1 MTWSAR
7 LVPPTDA
14 PSQELNGP
22 VQFGRYTVLARLG
35 SGGMAEVLLAMFR
48 GDHGFQKLVV
58 LKRMH
63 AQLASDAHFVRMF
76 LDEARLAARLSH
88 PNVVATSEVG
98 EVDGVYFLAMEYL
111 EGLSFDR
118 IARYFVGGDTPIP
131 LPFLLRVLCD
141 ILEGLHHA
149 HELRDYDGSPLRVV
163 HRDVTPSNIF
173 VTVDGVAK
181 VLDFGIAKAAMQ
193 DEATRTGT
201 LKGKLSYMAPEQF
214 YPDPVDRRVDLW
226 ALGVVLW
233 EMCTGRRLFKGAN
246 DAATYRNIIS
256 ADVPSLS
263 RYRPDAPASLDAV
276 IAGALARDR
285 DQRYPDAEH
294 LRRALESVLRDEF
307 GAPSRADVAD
317 VMREHF
323 GSIVE
328 ENRVAVRRFVV
339 GENVTDAVPLHL
351 STQGAYR
358 PGSVITLAPSLSV
371 YDLNALAAD
380 TGVSAEIKTLRDAPI
395 ATGGSDGNG
404 DWDVAT
410 NSDEGDENDTVQ
422 TSREE
427 LVALG
432 FAMQVPTALA
442 PAAPRV
448 SMPSFVQEAPPPE
461 PAWTPPPAPTWTP
474 PPEPAWTPPPAP
486 QGNFPPMSVG
496 FEPVPQDIVAAQEA
510 DRARQRSR
518 RRAENALGW
527 LILVGLLAGVGLL
540 VYAQRDWIQAAIRE
554 AQGGADPA
562 RSGVFI
568 LRLVSDPSGAR
579 VFEDGVEIGR
589 TPLELPVVRVQLAS
603 HPRQLVLR
611 LPGRMETRT
620 TVPNSLAARAELR
633 VVLPLAAPVRR

>member
-1 MTWSAR
+1 MTWSAG

-14 PSQELNGP
+14 PTQELNGP

-131 LPFLLRVLCD
+131 LAFLLRVLCD

-233 EMCTGRRLFKGAN
+233 EMCTGRRLFKGVN

-256 ADVPSLS
+256 AEVPPLS

-285 DQRYPDAEH
+285 DHRYPDAEH

-339 GENVTDAVPLHL
+339 GEDVTDAVPLHL
-351 STQGAYR
+351 STQGTYR
-358 PGSVITLAPSLSV
+358 PGSAITLAPSLSV

-395 ATGGSDGNG
+395 ATGGGDGNG
-404 DWDVAT
+404 DWDVPT
-410 NSDEGDENDTVQ
+410 NSDEGEENDTVQ
-422 TSREE
+422 TSRDE

-432 FAMQVPTALA
+432 FAMQVPAPLA

-448 SMPSFVQEAPPPE
+448 SMPSFAQETPRAE
-461 PAWTPPPAPTWTP
+461 PAWTA

-486 QGNFPPMSVG
+486 QANFPPMSVG
-496 FEPVPQDIVAAQEA
+496 FDAVPHDIMAAQEA
-510 DRARQRSR
+510 DRARQRAR
-518 RRAENALGW
+518 RRAENAVGW
-527 LILVGLLAGVGLL
+527 LILVALLAGVGLL
-540 VYAQRDWIQAAIRE
+540 VYAQRAWIEAAIRE
-554 AQGGADPA
+554 AQGEADPA

-579 VFEDGVEIGR
+579 VFEDGAEIGR
-589 TPLELPVVRVQLAS
+589 TPLELPVVRLQLAS
-603 HPRQLVLR
+603 RPRQLVLR
-611 LPGRMETRT
+611 LPGRLETRAM
-620 TVPNSLAARAELR
+620 VPNSLAPRAELR